1 MAKQKRKVA
10 MPAGI
15 RNKMMAA
22 VSMLLVSSIMMV
34 SSTYAWFTLST
45 APEVKNIS
53 TTVAGNGS
61 LEIALMPTSGN
72 LTEIKAGAG
81 NSSESDGMSI
91 VNANTSWGN
100 IVQLSDASYGLN
112 NINLLPAVL
121 ETTADGGI
129 NLTTPVY
136 GEDGRIAQTSTAK
149 AGLGTWDADA
159 AKFVVNDQYGVRA
172 IGLNEGTEFSTYG
185 YVVDLAVRLN
195 TANGTTAGKL
205 LLQTDAV
212 QRISGSVN
220 TETMGGGSYMQFA
233 AVQPGID
240 LKGLLDSIRVT
251 FVQDYG
257 KASGTPTVVGTACL
271 DTTNIAEGKTELTST
286 DKIPL
291 KLYTITT
298 STSTG
303 EDGKTTTTTTKNES
317 TDNTLIQALTK
328 NAATQISAI
337 VWLDGAALTN
347 ASVAASTLQSMA
359 GTLNLQ
365 FATDVTLT
373 PATNTALMNPLA

>member
-1 MAKQKRKVA
+1 MAKQKRKVT

-72 LTEIKAGAG
+72 LTEIRAEAGT
-81 NSSESDGMSI
+81 SSETEGMSI
-91 VNANTSWGN
+91 INANTSWGN
-100 IVQLSDASYGLN
+100 IVQLSDVSYGLN

-121 ETTADGGI
+121 ETTSNGV
-129 NLTTPVY
+129 NLTTPIY
-136 GEDGRIAQTSTAK
+136 GKDGRIAKTSSAA
-149 AGLGTWDADA
+149 AGLGTYDSA
-159 AKFVVNDQYGVRA
+159 AGKFTVNSNYGVRG
-172 IGLNEGTEFSTYG
+172 IGLQEGKDFTTYG
-185 YVVDLAVRLN
+185 YVVDLAFRLN
-195 TANGTTAGKL
+195 TAKEDKSAGKL
-205 LLQTDAV
+205 LLQTEAI
-212 QRISGSVN
+212 QRIAGSVN
-220 TETMGGGSYMQFA
+220 SETMGNGSYMQFA
-233 AVQPGID
+233 TVQPGID

-257 KASGTPTVVGTACL
+257 KAGGTPTVVGTACL
-271 DTTNIAEGKTELTST
+271 DTTGIAAGKTTLTST

-291 KLYTITT
+291 KLYTIQKNTT
-298 STSTG
+298 TV
-303 EDGKTTTTTTKNES
+303 DGKTTTTTTKTEAA
-317 TDNTLIQALTK
+317 DNTLIKTLTK

-337 VWLDGAALTN
+337 VWLDGATLTN
-347 ASVAASTLQSMA
+347 ASVAATTLQSMA

-365 FATDVTLT
+365 FATDVTLV